1 MEDVPF
7 YQKPWLRGL
16 IFGFL
21 LLGIYAYNIWQ
32 RGFGA
37 NILGI
42 VFDAVALVLLLQVAI
57 YFYAQFILPIRTLA
71 DRRRIFNRLW
81 LHATNGHGPAIF
93 VKNGRLVEREGE
105 SEKIGPGVLWLD
117 TASAVV
123 TRTPTAY
130 KQVLGPGVHFIDRW
144 EQIASVISLHTQS
157 QTIGPH
163 RDDAP
168 FAKPKENASEEER
181 KRHADVQARR
191 EAVSAMTR
199 DGIEIIPNISVTFK
213 IDARPA
219 PPNEPGSRF
228 GFDKEAVERA
238 ARGEGVN
245 PDSISESEHHVPWNQ
260 LPAMIA
266 ADLWREY
273 LSKFTLNQLFEASL
287 DPLPEVPQPKPP
299 APPPEPPQAP
309 APVKS
314 NFFANILRH
323 INSSM
328 EKSLQESSVEKVD
341 LPTSEMRAAEQMSAS
356 SLPVELKKQT
366 ALQTI
371 MQMMRAR
378 MTQAVV
384 PVLDEVGRPVEGFV
398 ASDEFKKLKERGLAV
413 SSVSVSALRFNP
425 AIETQIVQ
433 NWTTNWLINAKADR
447 RRIERLDLV
456 YGESGRIK
464 ALQDHAF
471 FLSQAVA
478 RDKPRD
484 ISSTVKT
491 LLQRTQAEIK
501 TNDGLLRR
509 VTNEVE
515 ALDDI
520 INWMESKEL

>member
-1 MEDVPF
+1 MEEIPF
-7 YQKPWLRGL
+7 YQKPWFRGL
-16 IFGFL
+16 ILGFL
-21 LLGIYAYNIWQ
+21 LLGMYAYSVWQ
-32 RGFGA
+32 RGLWA

-42 VFDAVALVLLLQVAI
+42 AFDVIALVLLLQAAV
-57 YFYAQFILPIRTLA
+57 YFYAQFILPIRTLE

-144 EQIASVISLHTQS
+144 EQIASVISLHAQS

-168 FAKPKENASEEER
+168 FAKLKENASEEER
-181 KRHADVQARR
+181 KRHADVQDRR
-191 EAVSAMTR
+191 EAVSAITR

-213 IDARPA
+213 IDAGPA
-219 PPNEPGSRF
+219 SPSEAGSRF

-287 DPLPEVPQPKPP
+287 DPLPEVPQPEPP
-299 APPPEPPQAP
+299 APPPEPPPPP
-309 APVKS
+309 APTKIGL
-314 NFFANILRH
+314 FANVLKR
-323 INSSM
+323 INNSL
-328 EKSLQESSVEKVD
+328 EKSLQEQAAANVD
-341 LPTSEMRAAEQMSAS
+341 LTQSESRVTEPVSAS

-384 PVLDEVGRPVEGFV
+384 PVLDEVGRPVEGFI

-413 SSVSVSALRFNP
+413 SSVSVGALRFNP
-425 AIETQIVQ
+425 TIEAQIVQ

-471 FLSQAVA
+471 FLSQAVT

-484 ISSTVKT
+484 ISSAVKT

-509 VTNEVE
+509 VTNEAS